1 MNKDFPVN
9 LKFYNLYMNAIR
21 KKVVNELADG
31 TSKLTIS
38 PKDLMEYYVE
48 YIPIDIQNGLVE
60 SYKNNIESLQSK
72 LDLAK
77 NVMNKKI
84 NSLI

>member
-1 MNKDFPVN
+1 MNEDYPIN
-9 LKFYNLYMNAIR
+9 LKFYNLYLNAIR

-38 PKDLMEYYVE
+38 PKDLMEYYIE
-48 YIPIDIQNGLVE
+48 YIPIDTQNEIVE
-60 SYKNNIESLQSK
+60 YYKNHIESLQSK
-72 LDLAK
+72 LDVAK
-77 NVMNKKI
+77 NVINKKI